1 VDMADSRVANRILI
15 INTLAFTVCFAAWT
29 MYGVLITF
37 LVDNRY
43 LAIDKAQIGWLI
55 GVPILTGSVM
65 RLPVGLLTDRY
76 GGKPVYIG
84 VMLFAAISLFITS
97 QVNSFGGFMV
107 GGLLFG
113 MSGAAFAVGIAYTSL
128 FFAKERQGTALGI
141 FGMGN
146 AGSAITTLF
155 APTLLQRF
163 TDNGRNLEGWRTLP
177 VAYGLALLAMTLIFA
192 LSTTNLKVE
201 DAGQRSLGTMLAPLR
216 DVRVWRFGLY
226 YFLVFGAFVALAQW
240 LVPYYLNVYG
250 MSLAMAG
257 LLASVFSLPSG
268 VIRALGGWAS
278 DKFGARS
285 TMYFVLSACA
295 LFFFL
300 LVAPRMDIRSPGEGI
315 MADRA
320 GRVASVSQSSV
331 EIESPGPDGRTESKV
346 YQLSQEVALDPEKL
360 EAGTLVLPTFR
371 SWHEPAVEV
380 GQTVKKKELLARG
393 VTHVY
398 FQANVWVFTGLVFL
412 AGIMMGI
419 GKAAVYKHIPE
430 YFPKDVGVV
439 GGIVGVIGGL
449 GGFFCPILFGYL
461 LKATGLW
468 TSCWLFLALLS
479 VACLIWMHLVILQM
493 TRGMTSTH

>member
-1 VDMADSRVANRILI
+1 MSERATANRVLLM
-15 INTLAFTVCFAAWT
+15 NTLAFTVCFAVWT

-43 LAIDKAQIGWLI
+43 LAIDKGQIGWLI
-55 GVPILTGSVM
+55 GIPVLTGSVM

-76 GGKPVYIG
+76 GGKPVYLA
-84 VMLFAAISLFITS
+84 VMVFSALSLFVTS
-97 QVNSFGGFMV
+97 QVSTFAGFLV
-107 GGLLFG
+107 AGLLFG
-113 MSGAAFAVGIAYTSL
+113 MSGAAFAVGIAFSSVY
-128 FFAKERQGTALGI
+128 FPKERQGTALGI

-146 AGSAITTLF
+146 AGSAVTTLA
-155 APTLLQRF
+155 APTILKNL
-163 TDNGRNLEGWRTLP
+163 TDGGKQIEGWRNLP
-177 VAYGLALLAMTLIFA
+177 IIYGIALLVMAGLFA
-192 LSTTNLKVE
+192 LFTTNRKSE
-201 DAGQRSLGTMLAPLR
+201 YAAQRTLSDMLSPLR

-278 DKFGARS
+278 DKFGARA
-285 TMYFVLSACA
+285 TMYWVLSTCA
-295 LFFFL
+295 VFFLL
-300 LVAPRMDIRSPGEGI
+300 LVAPRM
-315 MADRA
+315 
-320 GRVASVSQSSV
+320 
-331 EIESPGPDGRTESKV
+331 EIESPGEGLMAERAGRVTSVGPGDVVVDTAAPGAIPELKTYTLKV
-346 YQLSQEVALDPEKL
+346 EQPMDPRKL
-360 EAGTLVLPTFR
+360 EEGVLVWPTFR
-371 SWHEPAVEV
+371 SWQVPEV
-380 GQTVKKKELLARG
+380 TPGQVVKKKELLARG

-398 FQANVWVFTGLVFL
+398 FQANVWVFTVLVFL

-461 LKATGLW
+461 LKLTGLW
-468 TSCWLFLALLS
+468 TSCWLFLAILS
-479 VACLIWMHLVILQM
+479 LICLVWMHLVILRM
-493 TRGMTSTH
+493 TRGMTAHH

>member
-1 VDMADSRVANRILI
+1 M
-15 INTLAFTVCFAAWT
+15 NTVAFTVCFAVWT
-29 MYGVLITF
+29 LYGVLITF
-37 LVDNRY
+37 LVDVRY
-43 LAIDKAQIGWLI
+43 LQIDKAQIGWLI
-55 GVPILTGSVM
+55 GIPILTGSVM
-65 RLPVGLLTDRY
+65 RLPVGVLTDRY
-76 GGKPVYIG
+76 GGKPVYIA
-84 VMLFAAISLFITS
+84 VMVFSALSLFVTS
-97 QVNSFGGFMV
+97 QVSTFAGFMAC
-107 GGLLFG
+107 GLLFG
-113 MSGAAFAVGIAYTSL
+113 MSGAAFAVGIAYSSL
-128 FFAKERQGTALGI
+128 WFPKERQGTALGI

-146 AGSAITTLF
+146 AGSAVTTLA

-163 TDNGRNLEGWRTLP
+163 TDGGQDIEGWRTLP
-177 VAYGLALLAMTLIFA
+177 MLYGGALLVMAALFAIF
-192 LSTTNLKVE
+192 TVNRKVE
-201 DAGQRSLGTMLAPLR
+201 EAGQRSLVEMLSPLR

-250 MSLAMAG
+250 MSLAVAG

-278 DKFGARS
+278 DKFGARA
-285 TMYFVLSACA
+285 TMYWVLASCA
-295 LFFFL
+295 VCFFL
-300 LVAPRMDIRSPGEGI
+300 LVAPRMEIVSPGEGV

-320 GRVASVSQSSV
+320 GKVVAVRPDAV
-331 EIESPGPDGRTESKV
+331 EVQAGPSDVRTYAIRTEPPFDRKI
-346 YQLSQEVALDPEKL
+346 LQE
-360 EAGTLVLPTFR
+360 GTLVWPTFR
-371 SWHEPAVEV
+371 SWQEPTVQV
-380 GQTVKKKELLARG
+380 GQEVKKKELVARG

-398 FQANVWVFTGLVFL
+398 FQANVWVFTALVFV

-461 LKATGLW
+461 LKTTGLW

-479 VACLIWMHLVILQM
+479 VICLVWMHIVILRM
-493 TRGMTSTH
+493 TRGMTSSR